1 MRALP
6 LLGLLFVAACAASPL
21 PEARREDPPMPA
33 EPPKDSCGAG
43 DLQAYVGK
51 SKDELPPVPEG
62 RTRRLVCT
70 TCMMTMDYSPVRQTV
85 TFDRA
90 NGIVKSVKCG

>member
-1 MRALP
+1 MKPVWLA
-6 LLGLLFVAACAASPL
+6 LLFLTACAASPL

-33 EPPKDSCGAG
+33 EPMKDSCRAG
-43 DLQAYVGK
+43 ELQAYVGR
-51 SKDELPPVPEG
+51 SKDTLPPVPQG

-85 TFDRA
+85 VFDRA
-90 NGIVKSVKCG
+90 TGTVKSVKCG

>member
-1 MRALP
+1 MKPLP
-6 LLGLLFVAACAASPL
+6 VMALLFLAACAASPL
-21 PEARREDPPMPA
+21 PQATREDPPMPA

-43 DLQAYVGK
+43 ALQAYVGK
-51 SKDELPPVPEG
+51 SKDTLPPVPEG

-85 TFDRA
+85 VFE
-90 NGIVKSVKCG
+90 NGSGIVKSAKCG